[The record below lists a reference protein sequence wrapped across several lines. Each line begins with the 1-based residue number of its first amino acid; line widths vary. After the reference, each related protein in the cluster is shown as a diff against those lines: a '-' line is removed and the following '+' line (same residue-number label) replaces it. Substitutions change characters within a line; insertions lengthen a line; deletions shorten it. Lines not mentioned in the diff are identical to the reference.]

1 MTRRNPKNKK
11 FRRVGKGKSVN
22 SPVKVSSTSTPQL
35 PTGSLTLKTPTPE
48 EREAKRASM
57 NPNSDRQKSLDQNG
71 TDVRREYTVQGETT
85 HSEPRH
91 RPPQPQNRTP
101 TAIPDV
107 DVTHDQDLRT
117 SKTVSPEDLEK
128 LSNLLGAGKDTEAEE
143 DALTQIELSFA
154 SLINNVESIRMQMNN
169 LDEFVENQEE
179 AFELAQ
185 MKETLNKDVSES
197 LNKLLNHW
205 DNLLNSDFD
214 EEIIEI

>member
-1 MTRRNPKNKK
+1 
-11 FRRVGKGKSVN
+11 
-22 SPVKVSSTSTPQL
+22 
-35 PTGSLTLKTPTPE
+35 
-48 EREAKRASM
+48 M

-143 DALTQIELSFA
+143 ENRGRCNESRTNNRGRLPGRSALARST
-154 SLINNVESIRMQMNN
+154 RGR
-169 LDEFVENQEE
+169 
-179 AFELAQ
+179 
-185 MKETLNKDVSES
+185 
-197 LNKLLNHW
+197 
-205 DNLLNSDFD
+205 
-214 EEIIEI
+214 